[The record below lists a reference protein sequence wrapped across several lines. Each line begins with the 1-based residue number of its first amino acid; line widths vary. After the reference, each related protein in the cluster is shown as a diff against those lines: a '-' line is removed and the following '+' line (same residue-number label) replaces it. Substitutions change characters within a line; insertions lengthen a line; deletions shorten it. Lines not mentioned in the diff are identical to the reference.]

1 MEKLNEHVIL
11 YPLPYK
17 VKGFICADADGT
29 ETYVL
34 NARLTRES
42 NMQTMLHEIKH
53 SQNNDLYRECNVTEL
68 EAERHK

>member
-1 MEKLNEHVIL
+1 MNERVIL

-34 NARLTRES
+34 NARLTREA
-42 NMQTMLHEIKH
+42 NQENMLHEIKH
-53 SQNNDLYRECNVTEL
+53 S
-68 EAERHK
+68 

>member
-1 MEKLNEHVIL
+1 MTNRVIL

-42 NMQTMLHEIKH
+42 NQATMLHEIKH
-53 SQNNDLYRECNVTEL
+53 SQNNDLYRECSVTAL
-68 EAERHK
+68 EAERHGK